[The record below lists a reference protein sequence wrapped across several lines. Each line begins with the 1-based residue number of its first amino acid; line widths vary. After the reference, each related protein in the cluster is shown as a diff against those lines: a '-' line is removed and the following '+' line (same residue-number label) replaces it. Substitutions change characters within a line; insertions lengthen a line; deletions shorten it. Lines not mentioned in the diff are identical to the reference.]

1 MHIGTFCRRMCPIY
15 RYFAC
20 LIIATYRS
28 LVNRRN
34 VFLSAGHCISQLFR
48 PFPHRDL
55 EFCQPPAFLL
65 LIPDSI
71 NIAFP
76 NGSCDFI
83 PVFFDVFQNGFIGL
97 RQGAIGTPVKHA
109 GRLNFRQG
117 SEIQAADFLLCP
129 GDCFA
134 DFHIGFSQ
142 QTNKLLFGGDAKGLY
157 MHYYIL
163 TTLDLCAIIQVRWRR

>member
-34 VFLSAGHCISQLFR
+34 IFLSAGHRISQLFR
-48 PFPHRDL
+48 PFPHRNLD
-55 EFCQPPAFLL
+55 FCQPAAFLL

-71 NIAFP
+71 NLAFP

-97 RQGAIGTPVKHA
+97 RQGAVGAPVKHA

-117 SEIQAADFLLCP
+117 LKYSPPISPFAPVTASQISTRISSSLYP
-129 GDCFA
+129 G
-134 DFHIGFSQ
+134 S
-142 QTNKLLFGGDAKGLY
+142 
-157 MHYYIL
+157 
-163 TTLDLCAIIQVRWRR
+163 R